1 MTGIRLARGFRSVN
15 SVTAVL
21 TTTMPDTNPSGASD
35 KRSVNEVIAEL
46 LYVEGTDRV
55 FTYLSEDMMNLVAA
69 FDKYDESSVI
79 HSRHEQDAV
88 AMADGFSRHTK
99 EIGVCT
105 VGQGGAIGQTGSAL
119 VTARKRGS
127 NVLVIVPESSRALSV
142 DNPTPYSAPSPGIEA
157 KNFNQEDFLRNTIEK
172 VHPIRSSE
180 AVIPVFK
187 KVFRE
192 LKLDNGPI
200 AVQIPQDVLNGS
212 VTVPDSLVESLET
225 PVEIHTDAE
234 TTVRPSEETI
244 QQTVE
249 YYLDSDATK
258 HPLIVVGNGA
268 AREEYR
274 SEIESLA
281 ERMGGVLATTF
292 RGKGFFPEHP
302 YYVGTIGETGNY
314 LAVEYATEADFVLAL
329 GCGLNGRTQDAGRL
343 FPDEATVIQVDIN
356 PHSLGRYGEITQ
368 GIHADAGT
376 ATRLLNDA
384 LADHDIH
391 RADELWTDD
400 LQTEISEYDPFADA
414 TLSDKPDRIDPRV
427 LVQRLHD
434 ILPYNR
440 VVVCDGGHQA
450 RWVYRAIDVHSPDHL
465 ICRGDFSTIGLGL
478 PMGMGAAVGA
488 DDDTTSVVFCGDG
501 AFLMHLP
508 EVSTAARYDM
518 PLIVVVMNDDV
529 LGAEYHRLADDSKP
543 LGKTESPDLA
553 AVAEAL
559 GADAYQV
566 TGEDDIDAVASSI
579 SERPAGPVVV
589 ECLLDRDVQTSL

>member
-1 MTGIRLARGFRSVN
+1 MA
-15 SVTAVL
+15 
-21 TTTMPDTNPSGASD
+21 DTNSSGSNTE
-35 KRSVNEVIAEL
+35 RSVNEVIAEL

-127 NVLVIVPESSRALSV
+127 NILVIVPESSRALSV
-142 DNPTPYSAPSPGIEA
+142 DNPTPYYAPSPGIAA
-157 KNFNQEDFLRNTIEK
+157 KNFNQEDFLHNTIET
-172 VHPIRSSE
+172 VHPVRSSE
-180 AVIPVFK
+180 AIIPIFK

-192 LKLDNGPI
+192 LKLGNGPI

-212 VTVPDSLVESLET
+212 MSVPDSLVPSLES
-225 PVEIHTDAE
+225 PVEIHVNGDTS
-234 TTVRPSEETI
+234 VRPSDKKIQET
-244 QQTVE
+244 VD

-274 SEIESLA
+274 PAIESLA

-292 RGKGFFPEHP
+292 RGKGYFSEHP

-329 GCGLNGRTQDAGRL
+329 GCGLNGRTQDSGRL
-343 FPDEATVIQVDIN
+343 FPEDATVIQVDID
-356 PHSLGRYGEITQ
+356 PHGLGRYGQITQ

-376 ATRLLNDA
+376 AVQLLNDA

-391 RADELWTDD
+391 RADELWTED
-400 LQTEISEYDPFADA
+400 LKTSISEYDPFADA
-414 TLSDKPDRIDPRV
+414 TFSDKPGRIDPRI
-427 LVQRLHD
+427 LVQRLQD

-488 DDDTTSVVFCGDG
+488 NDDKTSVVFCGDG

-529 LGAEYHRLADDSKP
+529 LGAEYHRLAEESKP
-543 LGKTESPDLA
+543 LGRTDSPDLA

-559 GADAYQV
+559 GAEAYQV
-566 TGEDDIDAVASSI
+566 TSEADLDAIESAI
-579 SERPAGPVVV
+579 SERPDGPVVV
-589 ECLLDRDVQTSL
+589 ECLLDREVQTSL